1 MSFSFSEKPIA
12 MSIQRHTLS
21 HQFCARIVSM
31 HRTAKAAL
39 AIAVDLVALP
49 MCFLIAMILR
59 GGDLQLAKQF
69 SPGSYLLVAVLTI
82 AAFWLSDLYR
92 AVIRF
97 IDHRL
102 LTLTGLALGIAV
114 LCAYL
119 TLVFL
124 NEARFPRSALAIYW
138 FIAFSYVVMSRIG
151 VRKLLRSKRGPCAG
165 KALAVAIY
173 GAGEAGARL
182 AQTMRDGDEYRP
194 LCFFDDKHALN
205 ERTVAG
211 LRVFHT
217 SRLVELGAALG
228 IRTIVIALPAAAPER
243 LRELMQRLGQAGVPT
258 KILTRLVDLADDKAS
273 DKSVL
278 RDAIREIKFEDL
290 LGRPPVPPRLDLFAR
305 CVRGKGVLVTGAGGS
320 IGSELCRQ
328 IVTLS
333 PARLHL
339 IDHSEYALY
348 TIRQEL
354 AARFPDLPIHAH
366 LGSVC
371 NADLVERVLAA
382 GGIDTIYHAAAYKHV
397 PLVETNIVE
406 GLRNNVLGA
415 QIIAAGA
422 AHHGVQTCVLI
433 SSDKAVRPTNIM
445 GASKRIAELIFQAAA
460 ARAAGGCAPGD
471 GAGTGAGNG
480 AANGPTHGTGNRTGT
495 TFCMVRFGNVLGSS
509 GSVIPLFQ
517 RQITRGGPV
526 TITHPEVS
534 RYFMLI
540 PEAAQLVIQAGAM
553 AKGGDVFVLDMG
565 EPVRIL
571 DLART
576 MIAMHGLTE
585 RTPQQP
591 RGDIEIQFIGLFPGE
606 KLHEE
611 LLTDGTVFPSEH
623 PRIMRMKESALRP
636 NVLETC
642 ITCLMMACET
652 HERGPIE
659 SMVKAIVS
667 EYLPSTPAP
676 LPQAPAE
683 EPAPAGLI
691 RRFVPFRI

>member
-1 MSFSFSEKPIA
+1 M
-12 MSIQRHTLS
+12 
-21 HQFCARIVSM
+21 
-31 HRTAKAAL
+31 
-39 AIAVDLVALP
+39 
-49 MCFLIAMILR
+49 
-59 GGDLQLAKQF
+59 
-69 SPGSYLLVAVLTI
+69 LVAVLTI
-82 AAFWLSDLYR
+82 GAFWLSDLYR
-92 AVIRF
+92 AVIRY

-102 LTLTGLALGIAV
+102 LMLTGLALAIAV
-114 LCAYL
+114 LGAYL
-119 TLVFL
+119 ALVMAD
-124 NEARFPRSALAIYW
+124 EARFPRSALAIYW
-138 FIAFSYVVMSRIG
+138 FIAFSYVVVSRIG
-151 VRKLLRSKRGPCAG
+151 VRNLLRSQRGPCTHNS
-165 KALAVAIY
+165 LAVAIY

-194 LCFFDDKHALN
+194 LCFFDDKRALTD
-205 ERTVAG
+205 RTVAG

-217 SRLVELGAALG
+217 ARLAELVAALR
-228 IRTIVIALPAAAPER
+228 IRTVVIALPNVAPER
-243 LRELMQRLGQAGVPT
+243 LRELMQRLSQPGVPT
-258 KILTRLVDLADDKAS
+258 RILTRLVDLGDDKSAP
-273 DKSVL
+273 
-278 RDAIREIKFEDL
+278 REAIRELKFEDL
-290 LGRPPVPPRLDLFAR
+290 LGRPAVPPRVDLFAR
-305 CVRGKGVLVTGAGGS
+305 CVRARGVLVTGAGGS

-328 IVTLS
+328 IATLG

-339 IDHSEYALY
+339 LDHSEYALY

-354 AARFPDLPIHAH
+354 AARFPELAIHAH

-371 NADLVERVLAA
+371 NADLVDRVLAA
-382 GGIDTIYHAAAYKHV
+382 GGVDTIYHAAAYKHV
-397 PLVETNIVE
+397 PLVEANIVE

-415 QIIAAGA
+415 QVVAAA
-422 AHHGVQTCVLI
+422 AARHRVATCVLI

-460 ARAAGGCAPGD
+460 ARGGD
-471 GAGTGAGNG
+471 
-480 AANGPTHGTGNRTGT
+480 T

-517 RQITRGGPV
+517 RQIARGGPV

-565 EPVRIL
+565 EPVRIV

-585 RTPQQP
+585 RTPQQA
-591 RGDIEIQFIGLFPGE
+591 RGDIDIEYVGLFPGE

-636 NVLETC
+636 SVLETC

-652 HERGPIE
+652 HERGTIE
-659 SMVKAIVS
+659 SMVKAIVA
-667 EYLPSTPAP
+667 EYVPSPPAP
-676 LPQAPAE
+676 MPQPATV
-683 EPAPAGLI
+683 EPAPVGLI
-691 RRFVPFRI
+691 RKLVPFRIQT

>member
-1 MSFSFSEKPIA
+1 
-12 MSIQRHTLS
+12 
-21 HQFCARIVSM
+21 M
-31 HRTAKAAL
+31 HRTTKAAL

-49 MCFLIAMILR
+49 ACFLIAMILR

-69 SPGSYLLVAVLTI
+69 GPGSYLLVAALTI

-138 FIAFSYVVMSRIG
+138 FIAFSYVVISRIG

-305 CVRGKGVLVTGAGGS
+305 CVRGRGVLVTGAGGS

-354 AARFPDLPIHAH
+354 AVRFPDLPIHAH

-422 AHHGVQTCVLI
+422 ARHGVQTCVLI

-471 GAGTGAGNG
+471 GAGGGAAHGDGHGPAHGAGNK
-480 AANGPTHGTGNRTGT
+480 AGT

-611 LLTDGTVFPSEH
+611 LLTDGTIFPSEH
-623 PRIMRMKESALRP
+623 QRIMRMKESALRP

-667 EYLPSTPAP
+667 EYLPAAPAP
-676 LPQAPAE
+676 LPQAPVE
-683 EPAPAGLI
+683 EPVPAGLI
-691 RRFVPFRI
+691 RKFVPFRI

>member
-1 MSFSFSEKPIA
+1 
-12 MSIQRHTLS
+12 MSIQRSSLTSQL
-21 HQFCARIVSM
+21 CARIIAM
-31 HRTAKAAL
+31 HRTTKVGLTIMA
-39 AIAVDLVALP
+39 DLIALP
-49 MCFLIAMILR
+49 ICFLIAMILR
-59 GGDLQLAKQF
+59 GGDFHLANQF
-69 SPGSYLLVAVLTI
+69 DIDSYLLVAVLTI
-82 AAFWLSDLYR
+82 GAFWLSDLYR

-102 LTLTGLALGIAV
+102 LTLTGLALAIAV

-119 TLVFL
+119 TLVAL

-151 VRKLLRSKRGPCAG
+151 VRKILRSRRSPCAD
-165 KALAVAIY
+165 KALAIAIF

-194 LCFFDDKHALN
+194 LCFLDDKRALTD
-205 ERTVAG
+205 RTVAG

-217 SRLVELGAALG
+217 SRLAELGAALG
-228 IRTIVIALPAAAPER
+228 ICTIVIALPAVAPER
-243 LRELMQRLGQAGVPT
+243 LRELMQRLGQAGLPT
-258 KILTRLVDLADDKAS
+258 KILTRLVDLADDRADHKA
-273 DKSVL
+273 DQARL

-328 IVTLS
+328 IVTLN

-354 AARFPDLPIHAH
+354 AARLPELPIHAH

-382 GGIDTIYHAAAYKHV
+382 NGIDTIYHAAAYKHV
-397 PLVETNIVE
+397 PLVESNIVE

-415 QIIAAGA
+415 QIIAAA
-422 AHHGVQTCVLI
+422 AARHAVQTCVLI

-460 ARAAGGCAPGD
+460 ARG
-471 GAGTGAGNG
+471 GAGS
-480 AANGPTHGTGNRTGT
+480 PSRT

-517 RQITRGGPV
+517 RQIARGGPI

-565 EPVRIL
+565 EPVRIV

-576 MIAMHGLTE
+576 MIAMHGLAE
-585 RTPQQP
+585 RTPQLP
-591 RGDIEIQFIGLFPGE
+591 RGDIDIQFVGLFPGE

-636 NVLETC
+636 SVLETC
-642 ITCLMMACET
+642 ITCLMMACDT

-659 SMVKAIVS
+659 SMVKAIVA

-676 LPQAPAE
+676 LPQATVEA
-683 EPAPAGLI
+683 PAPAGL
-691 RRFVPFRI
+691 RRKFVPFRI

>member
-1 MSFSFSEKPIA
+1 M
-12 MSIQRHTLS
+12 
-21 HQFCARIVSM
+21 
-31 HRTAKAAL
+31 
-39 AIAVDLVALP
+39 
-49 MCFLIAMILR
+49 
-59 GGDLQLAKQF
+59 
-69 SPGSYLLVAVLTI
+69 TI
-82 AAFWLSDLYR
+82 GAFWLSDLYR

-102 LTLTGLALGIAV
+102 LTLTGLALAV
-114 LCAYL
+114 AILCAYL
-119 TLVFL
+119 TLL
-124 NEARFPRSALAIYW
+124 ILDEARFPRSALAIYW
-138 FIAFSYVVMSRIG
+138 FIAFSYVVVSRIG
-151 VRKLLRSKRGPCAG
+151 VRKILRSQRGPCADN
-165 KALAVAIY
+165 ALPIAIF

-182 AQTMRDGDEYRP
+182 AQTMRDGDDYRP
-194 LCFFDDKHALN
+194 LCFFDDKRALN
-205 ERTVAG
+205 DRTVAG

-217 SRLVELGAALG
+217 SRLSELGAALG
-228 IRTIVIALPAAAPER
+228 IRTIVIALPAVAPER
-243 LRELMQRLGQAGVPT
+243 LRELMQRLGQAGLT
-258 KILTRLVDLADDKAS
+258 IKILTRLVDLADDKAD
-273 DKSVL
+273 DKTGL

-320 IGSELCRQ
+320 IGAELCRQ

-354 AARFPDLPIHAH
+354 AARFPALPIHAH

-371 NADLVERVLAA
+371 NADLIERVLAG

-397 PLVETNIVE
+397 PLVESNIVE

-422 AHHGVQTCVLI
+422 ARHAVQTCVLI

-460 ARAAGGCAPGD
+460 ARGGASATDRGAPGTIAGSNK
-471 GAGTGAGNG
+471 GANA
-480 AANGPTHGTGNRTGT
+480 GT

-517 RQITRGGPV
+517 RQIARGGPI
-526 TITHPEVS
+526 TITHPDVT

-565 EPVRIL
+565 EPVRIV

-576 MIAMHGLTE
+576 MIAMHGLSE
-585 RTPQQP
+585 RTLQLP
-591 RGDIEIQFIGLFPGE
+591 RGDIAIQFVGLFPGE

-611 LLTDGTVFPSEH
+611 LLTEGTVFPSEH

-636 NVLETC
+636 SVLETC
-642 ITCLMMACET
+642 ITCLMMACDT

-667 EYLPSTPAP
+667 EYLPSPPPP
-676 LPQAPAE
+676 LPQPPPETPETPA
-683 EPAPAGLI
+683 PAPAGLG
-691 RRFVPFRI
+691 RKFVPFRI

>member
-1 MSFSFSEKPIA
+1 MN
-12 MSIQRHTLS
+12 
-21 HQFCARIVSM
+21 
-31 HRTAKAAL
+31 RTAKVALMVAA
-39 AIAVDLVALP
+39 DLVMLP
-49 MCFLIAMILR
+49 LCFLIAMILR
-59 GGDLQLAKQF
+59 GGDLDLAKEF
-69 SPGSYLLVAVLTI
+69 SPGSYLFIAALTI
-82 AAFWLSDLYR
+82 LAFSMSDLYR

-102 LTLTGLALGIAV
+102 LSMSGLSLAIAIFCAWLALFALSDVG
-114 LCAYL
+114 
-119 TLVFL
+119 
-124 NEARFPRSALAIYW
+124 FPRSALAIYW

-151 VRKLLRSKRGPCAG
+151 LRNLLRAHRGRAG
-165 KALAVAIY
+165 RAGHAVPVAIY

-182 AQTMRDGDEYRP
+182 AQALRDSDDYRA
-194 LCFFDDKHALN
+194 LCFFDDKRTLH

-211 LRVFHT
+211 LRVFP
-217 SRLVELGAALG
+217 SARLAEMASDLG
-228 IRTIVIALPAAAPER
+228 IRTTVIALPTAAPER
-243 LRELMQRLGQAGVPT
+243 LRDIMQRLGQAGVPA
-258 KILTRLVDLADDKAS
+258 KILGRLVDLEGDKAAPAS
-273 DKSVL
+273 
-278 RDAIREIKFEDL
+278 AIRELRFEDL

-305 CVRGKGVLVTGAGGS
+305 CVRGQSVLVTGAGGS

-328 IVTLS
+328 IVTLTPS
-333 PARLHL
+333 QLHL
-339 IDHSEYALY
+339 LDHSEFALY

-354 AARFPDLPIHAH
+354 ATRFPDLPIRAH

-371 NADLVERVLAA
+371 NADLVDRILREGTV
-382 GGIDTIYHAAAYKHV
+382 DTIYHAAAYKHV
-397 PLVETNIVE
+397 PLVEANIVE

-415 QIIAAGA
+415 QAIAAA
-422 AHHGVQTCVLI
+422 AARHSVRTCVLI

-460 ARAAGGCAPGD
+460 ARGGAAG
-471 GAGTGAGNG
+471 N
-480 AANGPTHGTGNRTGT
+480 AAT

-517 RQITRGGPV
+517 RQIARGGPV

-540 PEAAQLVIQAGAM
+540 AEAAQLVIQAGAM

-565 EPVRIL
+565 EPVRIV

-585 RTPQQP
+585 RTPHNP
-591 RGDIEIQFIGLFPGE
+591 RGDIDVEFVGLFPGE

-611 LLTDGTVFPSEH
+611 LLTDGVVFPSEH

-636 NVLETC
+636 SVLETC
-642 ITCLMMACET
+642 ITCLMMACDT

-659 SMVKAIVS
+659 SMVKAIVA
-667 EYLPSTPAP
+667 EYA
-676 LPQAPAE
+676 PQAPQAAPAAE
-683 EPAPAGLI
+683 EQAAASTGLS
-691 RRFVPFRI
+691 RKFVPFRI